1 MPTRNAPPPPSS
13 DTPERAADG
22 RRRLAARASA
32 LLAGALLGAALATSG
47 CSALDEQQRRWVFQ
61 PTKHSWN
68 DGAAAVG
75 LEDVW
80 IDHRSAESREPVRL
94 HGLWL
99 PQPEADAPT
108 LLYLHGARWDVRS
121 SAGRMRRMHEL
132 GFSVLGVDY
141 RGFGQSTDV
150 LPSER
155 YATEDAHA
163 ALAWLAAKRP
173 GAKRFVYGHSL
184 GSAIAI
190 NVASEAPAS
199 MAPDGLLLEGAFP
212 SIPELVA
219 TFRYGWLPFGP
230 LVTQR
235 FESSRRI
242 GALRMPVLLV
252 HGSNDRLVPPALGR
266 ALYEQ
271 AAEPKRFVLVEG
283 GSHHNT
289 SAVGLAAYR
298 EAIGTLFGLSPPLAR

>member
-121 SAGRMRRMHEL
+121 SAGRS
-132 GFSVLGVDY
+132 FKK
-141 RGFGQSTDV
+141 QT
-150 LPSER
+150 
-155 YATEDAHA
+155 
-163 ALAWLAAKRP
+163 ALK
-173 GAKRFVYGHSL
+173 
-184 GSAIAI
+184 
-190 NVASEAPAS
+190 
-199 MAPDGLLLEGAFP
+199 
-212 SIPELVA
+212 
-219 TFRYGWLPFGP
+219 
-230 LVTQR
+230 
-235 FESSRRI
+235 
-242 GALRMPVLLV
+242 
-252 HGSNDRLVPPALGR
+252 
-266 ALYEQ
+266 
-271 AAEPKRFVLVEG
+271 
-283 GSHHNT
+283 
-289 SAVGLAAYR
+289 
-298 EAIGTLFGLSPPLAR
+298 